1 MKVLRKPG
9 HNQPMIA
16 TILSTHKYV
25 VSRELQRKRGRR
37 GYHSKQAQV
46 EAM

>member
-1 MKVLRKPG
+1 MKVLRKSG

-16 TILSTHKYV
+16 TILSTHKYA
-25 VSRELQRKRGRR
+25 VSCEVKRKRGIR